1 MEELQGQAIVTLKCA
16 RQQEEHGVRE
26 LDVPP
31 PHGVPEAA
39 SLALEAHRVPL
50 HGCRLVHQH
59 LQTVTPL
66 QHPVDVVHH
75 HAPDLQA
82 D

>member
-1 MEELQGQAIVTLKCA
+1 MRKTNCINYSCN
-16 RQQEEHGVRE
+16 VRE

-39 SLALEAHRVPL
+39 SLALEAHGVPL
-50 HGCRLVHQH
+50 HGCRLVHQQ

-66 QHPVDVVHH
+66 QHPVDVVYH
-75 HAPDLQA
+75 HAPDLQIG
-82 D
+82 